1 MYCVSDMDYLKDFN
15 MILNDYIIDCF
26 LDESDKK
33 ETDDEIIINTNI
45 LINENKIFFSQNAP
59 ISQIQNDPSSQ
70 IQNNT
75 ISQIIKNKPISQM
88 QNIKKLNKNK
98 IHYNKLDNNESRFR
112 DNVERNKIYKDLK
125 NKRDQDTVRYTNNV
139 KTR

>member
-33 ETDDEIIINTNI
+33 ETDNEIIINTII
-45 LINENKIFFSQNAP
+45 LINDNKILSSQHTP
-59 ISQIQNDPSSQ
+59 ISQIQNNPSSQ
-70 IQNNT
+70 IQNKS
-75 ISQIIKNKPISQM
+75 ISHIIKNKPISQM

-98 IHYNKLDNNESRFR
+98 IHYNKIYNNESRFR
-112 DNVERNKIYKDLK
+112 DNVETNKIYKDLK
-125 NKRDQDTVRYTNNV
+125 NKRDRHTFNV